1 MPWIIEAFADYGLR
15 WNLSK
20 TTVMSTSD
28 MLRSGLGSLS
38 LNHALR
44 ECTWSQT
51 LRYLGISLQQ
61 PAFDSTEGCTLTE
74 LLLPQCKQRVMSGI
88 VQMQSILNGGHW
100 QRWDVSVDLIQT
112 YIASRWLWLS
122 PLLHPNR
129 EHLASL
135 QSLQL
140 SILCQTLKLYIP
152 DCRVPRLV
160 ALDSEGELFVKFSD
174 FVNLSRCGLW
184 QWHGSIA
191 NMANMGTSVI
201 YCEDKL
207 NTCLGKNSF
216 ALYINNDRAEPA
228 LVKGGPRAG
237 PAGCESRSCD
247 SWSHS
252 DGFDVSTA
260 ATL

>member
-1 MPWIIEAFADYGLR
+1 MQ
-15 WNLSK
+15 S
-20 TTVMSTSD
+20 SD
-28 MLRSGLGSLS
+28 MLRSGPGSLS

-88 VQMQSILNGGHW
+88 VQMQSILNRGHW

-152 DCRVPRLV
+152 DWLSSSQAGGLNRLRRR
-160 ALDSEGELFVKFSD
+160 AIREILRL
-174 FVNLSRCGLW
+174 
-184 QWHGSIA
+184 WHGSI
-191 NMANMGTSVI
+191 ANMGTSVI